1 MKTKKPLSTIISLI
15 ILISPISSAVRPKNM
30 VFTGKTSESFVDDY
44 LQIGSHIPTLGFSS
58 ATQLISYL
66 KYDIKHNKNLNNIK
80 ECYYNNFKTSLY
92 KNFIKDNEESEQIDD
107 IFIFFFSYIV
117 IGIIAE
123 ELHHPTIDFKVL
135 KQIFK
140 YLHGEDMHFLYYAYL
155 IANSHPYLN
164 STKIYIDHAI
174 KNIAQTGKEKPVKTT
189 EDLIHK
195 TFRKD
200 SKNKNT
206 INILKNVYDESLT
219 DFNKF
224 FEKNLNTLTFPQKSI
239 LEIIIGI
246 ISNYKKRGNPANA
259 IDLYNKY
266 FKEAY
271 PGANPR

>member
-1 MKTKKPLSTIISLI
+1 MKTQKFLSTIISLI

-44 LQIGSHIPTLGFSS
+44 LDKGSHIPTLGFSS

-92 KNFIKDNEESEQIDD
+92 KNFIKYNEESEQIDD
-107 IFIFFFSYIV
+107 IFIFFFSYMV
-117 IGIIAE
+117 VGIIAE

-195 TFRKD
+195 TFRKN
-200 SKNKNT
+200 SKNET
-206 INILKNVYDESLT
+206 LISLLKDVYDECLT
-219 DFNKF
+219 NFNSF
-224 FEKNLNTLTFPQKSI
+224 FETNKDNLTPTQKGV
-239 LEIIIGI
+239 LEIILMI
-246 ISNYKKRGNPANA
+246 IFHYKKTGDSFNA